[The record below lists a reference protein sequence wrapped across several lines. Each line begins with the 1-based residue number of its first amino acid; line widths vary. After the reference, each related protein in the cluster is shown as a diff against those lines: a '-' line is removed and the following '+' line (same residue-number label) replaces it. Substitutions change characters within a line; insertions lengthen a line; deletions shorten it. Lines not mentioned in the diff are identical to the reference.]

1 MFSLLISLLCRQS
14 ISVSL
19 KMCVNLVQ
27 FTRSDAFCRSVKQAH
42 NFSFISKVRSDILSI
57 PVASLVSFPL
67 LNPDWSPSTS
77 SFFLSVLLL
86 SILPA
91 IFSVWI
97 YNSTTKF
104 IQDWYLKIVTELI
117 YENNKLKTGY
127 DVKSDAIYSWRTK
140 RNVFYRRSQCLP
152 SSKHS
157 SSRLKTNQLI
167 K

>member
-27 FTRSDAFCRSVKQAH
+27 FTRSDAFCRSLKQAH
-42 NFSFISKVRSDILSI
+42 NFSSMSKVHSHILSI

-67 LNPDWSPSTS
+67 LNPDWSSPSTS

-91 IFSVWI
+91 IFGVWM
-97 YNSTTKF
+97 YNSTIRF
-104 IQDWYLKIVTELI
+104 IEDWYLKIVTELL

-140 RNVFYRRSQCLP
+140 RNVFYRSQCVP
-152 SSKHS
+152 SGKHS
-157 SSRLKTNQLI
+157 SRL
-167 K
+167 

>member
-19 KMCVNLVQ
+19 KMCVDLVQ

-42 NFSFISKVRSDILSI
+42 NFSSMSKVRSDILSI

-67 LNPDWSPSTS
+67 LTTDWSSPSTS
-77 SFFLSVLLL
+77 SFFPSVPLL

-91 IFSVWI
+91 IFAVWMYTSRI
-97 YNSTTKF
+97 RF
-104 IQDWYLKIVTELI
+104 IQDWYLRIVTELL

-127 DVKSDAIYSWRTK
+127 DVKSNAIYSWKTK
-140 RNVFYRRSQCLP
+140 RNVFYRRSQCVP

-157 SSRLKTNQLI
+157 SSRL
-167 K
+167 